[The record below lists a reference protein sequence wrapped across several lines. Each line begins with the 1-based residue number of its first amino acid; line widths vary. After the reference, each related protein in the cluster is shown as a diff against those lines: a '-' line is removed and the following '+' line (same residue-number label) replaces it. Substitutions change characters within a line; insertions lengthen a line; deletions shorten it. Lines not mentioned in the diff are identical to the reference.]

1 MGGAGGA
8 GGAGAGGAGGAE
20 GLAPFASIQQLHGR
34 MNEFWERKNRE
45 VEKLDPSDENETE
58 FKTYELPLAR
68 IKKIMKLDDSVK
80 ALTVAIPVAL
90 KLIPAEPSPV
100 LFQRVFL
107 ALVPAVALILAWQM
121 PRQMLG
127 AMLLRLLAVLV
138 AACTT

>member
-1 MGGAGGA
+1 MQGSSEMPSGFNMGGAGGA

-80 ALTVAIPVAL
+80 VCAIPGFRGIILVTSM
-90 KLIPAEPSPV
+90 EPVPLV
-100 LFQRVFL
+100 L
-107 ALVPAVALILAWQM
+107 
-121 PRQMLG
+121 PR
-127 AMLLRLLAVLV
+127 
-138 AACTT
+138 